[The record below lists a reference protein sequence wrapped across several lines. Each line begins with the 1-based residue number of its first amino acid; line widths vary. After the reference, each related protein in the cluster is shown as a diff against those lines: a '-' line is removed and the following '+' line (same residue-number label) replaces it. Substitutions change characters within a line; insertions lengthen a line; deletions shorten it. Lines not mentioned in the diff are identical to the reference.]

1 MPWQL
6 VVRIRDFPF
15 HLGIPSL
22 SLAVSSQVVSIWSF
36 SSHQPFTNLPTSL
49 PHLDSFLLFH
59 LQVKK
64 LLEYF
69 LITSTLHPSQDLKIL
84 LLLKKQSPLRFEGR
98 QVFQKN
104 PASAKLRCAFWICD
118 LNSSAE
124 INCHTTI
131 VSWYFLDSIQTIIS
145 WCFYHLSVPQ
155 ISHIS
160 PSWFRDI
167 SIMHHQLLLIVP
179 ACHKFPDISGI
190 PYHNFLVFLVMCFLH
205 LHQFLLHI
213 ADMSNTSQHESKCQG
228 LKALKI

>member
-6 VVRIRDFPF
+6 VVGIRDFPL

-22 SLAVSSQVVSIWSF
+22 GLAVSSQVVRVPIWSF

-59 LQVKK
+59 LQVRK
-64 LLEYF
+64 LREIF
-69 LITSTLHPSQDLKIL
+69 LITLTPHPSQDLKIL
-84 LLLKKQSPLRFEGR
+84 LLLKKQSPLCFEGW
-98 QVFQKN
+98 QVSQKK

-155 ISHIS
+155 ISNIS
-160 PSWFRDI
+160 PSWFREI
-167 SIMHHQLLLIVP
+167 SIMHYAPPTSLDSSRMSQ
-179 ACHKFPDISGI
+179 ISRYFWDSL
-190 PYHNFLVFLVMCFLH
+190 P
-205 LHQFLLHI
+205 
-213 ADMSNTSQHESKCQG
+213 
-228 LKALKI
+228 